1 MGLECAEFVST
12 SLCANLS
19 TTPLRQTALLP
30 SGGGVLGKHPNTDQR
45 GTCPSGL
52 LPIPCQW
59 QLIGHALE
67 LFSASAYQASH
78 LGVRSRME
86 QDHADTAVESTFIRD
101 ADGACSGL
109 LVSSNVVVAVVVVS
123 SNVFVVVWWWWRHG
137 GVWRD
142 GCHWL
147 HIHVPPTLLL
157 LPTIL
162 HQPGHQTTTSH

>member
-1 MGLECAEFVST
+1 MST

-109 LVSSNVVVAVVVVS
+109 LVSSNVASVQGRGPRKYIS
-123 SNVFVVVWWWWRHG
+123 
-137 GVWRD
+137 
-142 GCHWL
+142 
-147 HIHVPPTLLL
+147 TLLKIFSAAACL
-157 LPTIL
+157 LPVL
-162 HQPGHQTTTSH
+162 PGPAPNQYRQMAACDWSADRFPISEGAL

>member
-1 MGLECAEFVST
+1 
-12 SLCANLS
+12 
-19 TTPLRQTALLP
+19 
-30 SGGGVLGKHPNTDQR
+30 
-45 GTCPSGL
+45 
-52 LPIPCQW
+52 
-59 QLIGHALE
+59 
-67 LFSASAYQASH
+67 
-78 LGVRSRME
+78 ME

-109 LVSSNVVVAVVVVS
+109 LVSSNVVVS